1 MDHRNVAPR
10 PDFERDDAHPA
21 PSVVVHQA
29 TGMVVAQTGLSA
41 TDALHR
47 LKIYAQEVSC
57 SPMDDVARDVVNRVI
72 SFVPD
77 DDDHRSP

>member
-47 LKIYAQEVSC
+47 LKIYAQEVS

-77 DDDHRSP
+77 DDDHHSP

>member
-10 PDFERDDAHPA
+10 PDVERDDAHAA

-47 LKIYAQEVSC
+47 LKIYAQEVS

-77 DDDHRSP
+77 DDGQRSP